1 MSHRTAPD
9 APTLLDTLR
18 ADPEADPQ
26 ALYARAVDALLE
38 WQKGAHPEPLPPF
51 DETLMRQEL
60 ALFADAYVR
69 LHRGVTLDN
78 AQRATLDKTFDSL
91 VSLVTHNLRMPTVAV
106 HHDFSPR
113 NVLLAPTG
121 LTAHAATHPVLGPI
135 TYDIASLTR
144 DPLLDWEEDFVL
156 DITVRYWEKARKAGL
171 PVGEDFGE
179 FYRDVEWM
187 GLQRHLHWAGVLA
200 QRGDAGREPAS
211 LPRLIGHIRA
221 TAARYLEFKPL
232 LRLVDQIEGIQAAV
246 GFAYGR
252 M

>member
-9 APTLLDTLR
+9 VPTLLDTLR
-18 ADPEADPQ
+18 ADPGADRQ

-69 LHRGVTLDN
+69 LHRGVTLDST
-78 AQRATLDKTFDSL
+78 QHTTLGRTLDTL
-91 VSLVTHNLRMPTVAV
+91 VAHNLRVPVVAV
-106 HHDFSPR
+106 HHDFSPC
-113 NVLLAPTG
+113 NLLLCLERTD
-121 LTAHAATHPVLGPI
+121 LTVRSPAHPVRGPVS
-135 TYDIASLTR
+135 YDIASLTR
-144 DPLLDWEEDFVL
+144 DAQCDWEEDFVL

-179 FYRDVEWM
+179 FYRNVEWM
-187 GLQRHLHWAGVLA
+187 GLQRHLHWAGRLA
-200 QRGDAGREPAS
+200 QRGDAAQEPGS
-211 LPRLIGHIRA
+211 LPRLIGYIRA
-221 TAARYLEFKPL
+221 TADRYREFKPL